1 MGLNSFQTSGNSPG
15 SPRCLVGILG
25 FGTVGS
31 AIARRLTG
39 PDSIPSLEL
48 THICDRRARDKR
60 ARQPES
66 STNRVVW
73 TDTFDDL
80 LASDVEIIVEAIG
93 GAGPAVDYVRAALLA
108 GKSVVTANKD
118 VIAHHGPALLL
129 LAERQGRQL
138 RYEAAVGGAMPIVRA
153 LGDGLGGERVTRIEA
168 ILNGTSN
175 AVLSQM
181 DAIGCSIDEAIAD
194 ACARGFAESDPSADL
209 GGVDAAAK
217 LAILCSLGFRLR
229 VSPSRIETRTTA
241 RIQPEDFRE
250 ASARGGTIRQIAHAD
265 YDRERSTLTAWVAPV
280 FVPRASL
287 FARTIGPQNA
297 AIVTGAYA
305 GEMTITGTGAGGEA
319 TAVAAIGDLVAIARD
334 HAAIV
339 PAPILTEPKEIQRTR
354 GPQTRGGC
362 VSALTGLQCHLCKT
376 MFPAEALYVCDR
388 CLGPLEPVYD
398 YASIKLTREQIERRP
413 KNLWRY
419 RELLPIT
426 GEPKTGFHSGFTPA
440 GPLQPAGGAPRRP
453 RALHQG

>member
-1 MGLNSFQTSGNSPG
+1 VDPTREDEKGLLGLNSFQTSGNSPG
-15 SPRCLVGILG
+15 PPRCLIGILG

-39 PDSIPSLEL
+39 PDSIPTLEL

-60 ARQPES
+60 AREPES
-66 STNRVVW
+66 STNRIVW

-80 LASDVEIIVEAIG
+80 LASDVEIVVEAIG

-175 AVLSQM
+175 AVLSRM
-181 DAIGCSIDEAIAD
+181 EALGCSIDEAIAD
-194 ACARGFAESDPSADL
+194 ACAHGFAESDPSADL

-217 LAILCSLGFRLR
+217 LAILCALAFRLR
-229 VSPSRIETRTTA
+229 VSPSRIETRTSA

-250 ASARGGTIRQIAHAD
+250 ASVRGGTIRQIAHAD

-280 FVPRASL
+280 FVARASL

-334 HAAIV
+334 QAAIV
-339 PAPILTEPKEIQRTR
+339 PAPILTEPKETR
-354 GPQTRGGC
+354 GL
-362 VSALTGLQCHLCKT
+362 VDHKL
-376 MFPAEALYVCDR
+376 AEAV
-388 CLGPLEPVYD
+388 
-398 YASIKLTREQIERRP
+398 
-413 KNLWRY
+413 
-419 RELLPIT
+419 
-426 GEPKTGFHSGFTPA
+426 
-440 GPLQPAGGAPRRP
+440 
-453 RALHQG
+453 

>member
-1 MGLNSFQTSGNSPG
+1 MRRTLGLNSFQKLRQQSTARG
-15 SPRCLVGILG
+15 RCLVGILG
-25 FGTVGS
+25 LAPSVS

-60 ARQPES
+60 AREPES
-66 STNRVVW
+66 STNRIVW

-175 AVLSQM
+175 AVLSRM
-181 DAIGCSIDEAIAD
+181 EALGCSIDEAIAD
-194 ACARGFAESDPSADL
+194 ACARGFAESDPSADF
-209 GGVDAAAK
+209 GAGRSGEAGDSVP
-217 LAILCSLGFRLR
+217 LGFRLR
-229 VSPSRIETRTTA
+229 VSPRGSRRGERTDSA
-241 RIQPEDFRE
+241 EDFRE
-250 ASARGGTIRQIAHAD
+250 ASGGAGPSGR
-265 YDRERSTLTAWVAPV
+265 L
-280 FVPRASL
+280 PRAYAGAVDADGRVGRCSWRRTL
-287 FARTIGPQNA
+287 FARRSTENA

-305 GEMTITGTGAGGEA
+305 GEMR
-319 TAVAAIGDLVAIARD
+319 L
-334 HAAIV
+334 
-339 PAPILTEPKEIQRTR
+339 R
-354 GPQTRGGC
+354 GPVTAARPPRGR
-362 VSALTGLQCHLCKT
+362 
-376 MFPAEALYVCDR
+376 DR
-388 CLGPLEPVYD
+388 LP
-398 YASIKLTREQIERRP
+398 R
-413 KNLWRY
+413 RY
-419 RELLPIT
+419 RAIT
-426 GEPKTGFHSGFTPA
+426 RRSSPPDIDG
-440 GPLQPAGGAPRRP
+440 PRR
-453 RALHQG
+453 